1 MTTVA
6 RGEFLFSGFLVPSIA
21 TQYSAWD
28 DMYSSYGGVNLPD
41 FAAPYGSYGTA
52 SSANWTLPAN
62 ANPSDPSAYFD
73 ARNPTIT
80 QTGTTTAFIIGP
92 GSTGNIYSF
101 AAPLSY
107 VLNGGTNSTAL
118 GTVVLQFQTDGSLTD
133 FSSIKLQYTNGSG
146 QLVSL
151 SANDMIREYRSS
163 GSSFGG
169 LTNRAALQWNL
180 TALNITSY
188 QIVWNTQISS
198 NSLQQVSLDTASSYT
213 PIVPQGRTWTG
224 TTGLWSDG
232 AQWQG
237 GSSSVENG
245 NVTFGNTAASM
256 VTLNANH
263 TVGEIIFSNPAN
275 TTIASPGGFTIT
287 SNTGITTN
295 TTSTGI
301 YTISA
306 AYQFGADNLFEIDG
320 GTVKLDGAVSGAYGM
335 VKQGIGTLTMTKAST
350 FTGPLDVNGGTMRYE
365 STAAFNGSGNV
376 TVAASATLIVHGSLN
391 GSGALTL
398 NGGTLGGNGTINRTF
413 TLDAGD
419 ILSPGEGVGN
429 LKTIGETWA
438 GGGIFKLE
446 ISDVTAGAGVGWDSL
461 NISGALSLTASSAS
475 KFTLQLASLTSLNA
489 PGPIGNFDKNTS
501 YTWRFLTT
509 TTALTGFDTSIF
521 AIDTSGFQ
529 NALNGTFNIASA
541 GDGKGLVVNYL
552 AVPEPSSA
560 LLLLSGAGL
569 LLRRRRR
576 ASNSLS

>member
-1 MTTVA
+1 MA
-6 RGEFLFSGFLVPSIA
+6 RGEFLFTSFLAPPASFS
-21 TQYSAWD
+21 TDYSAWD
-28 DMYSSYGGVNLPD
+28 VMYSPYGGANYPD

-52 SSANWTLPAN
+52 SLADWTLPAN
-62 ANPSDPSAYFD
+62 ATPSDPSAYFD

-80 QTGTTTAFIIGP
+80 QTGTNTAFLVGP

-107 VLNGGTNSTAL
+107 QLAATTPYTL
-118 GTVVLQFQTDGSLTD
+118 GTIVFQFQTDGSLTA
-133 FSSIKLQYTNGSG
+133 FSSIKLQYTDGSG
-146 QLVSL
+146 HLISL

-169 LTNRAALQWNL
+169 ITNRAALQWNL
-180 TALNITSY
+180 TGLNITSY
-188 QIVWNTQISS
+188 QIVWSSQTSS
-198 NSLQQVSLDTASSYT
+198 NSLQLVTLDTASTYT

-224 TTGLWSDG
+224 ATGLWSDG

-245 NVTFGNTAASM
+245 NVAFANTAPST

-263 TVGEIIFSNPAN
+263 TVGEIIFSSPAS
-275 TTIASPGGFTIT
+275 TTIMSPGGFTIT
-287 SNTGITTN
+287 ANSGITTS
-295 TTSTGI
+295 TTATGT

-306 AYQFGADNLFEIDG
+306 NYQFGAYNLFGIDG
-320 GTVKLDGAVSGAYGM
+320 GTVKLDGTVSGAYGL
-335 VKQGIGTLTMTKAST
+335 VKQGNGTLTMTKAST

-376 TVAASATLIVHGSLN
+376 TVAAGATLIVHGSLN

-398 NGGTLGGNGTINRTF
+398 NGGTLGGNGTINRSF
-413 TLDAGD
+413 TLDTGD

-446 ISDVTAGAGVGWDSL
+446 ISDVEAGPGIGWDSL
-461 NISGALSLTASSAS
+461 NITGALSLNANTAS
-475 KFTLQLASLTSLNA
+475 KFTLQLQSLTSLNA
-489 PGPIGNFDKNTS
+489 PGLIDNFDKNTS
-501 YTWRFLTT
+501 YSWRFLTM
-509 TTALTGFDTSIF
+509 TTAFTGFDASMFT
-521 AIDTSGFQ
+521 IDTSGFQ
-529 NALNGTFNIASA
+529 NPLNGTFNVAMAS
-541 GDGKGLVVNYL
+541 DGKGLVLNYL

-560 LLLLSGAGL
+560 LLALSGAGL

-576 ASNSLS
+576 TSN